1 MGVNDGG
8 ASLETQGEEGGV
20 TLLEIVPG
28 VSVLFDG
35 VVLDGWKIERFYLGH
50 EEIVDALSNAI
61 GSANVGAQGLGGCCL
76 RSGVDQACARG
87 DLEPPDHADRDEGR
101 ILRGH
106 AEREWKVCCL
116 CPLGAGSG
124 RSGSIRPRQTR
135 AFARASGNQ
144 RPAHRDL
151 QQDRPEY

>member
-1 MGVNDGG
+1 MGVNEGG
-8 ASLETQGEEGGV
+8 IAGDSGRGGGV

-28 VSVLFDG
+28 VSALFDG

-61 GSANVGAQGLGGCCL
+61 GSVNVGAQGLGCCL

-101 ILRGH
+101 VLRGH

-116 CPLGAGSG
+116 CPLGASRG
-124 RSGSIRPRQTR
+124 RPGSICSGEPGS
-135 AFARASGNQ
+135 FARASDDQ
-144 RPAHRDL
+144 RSAHRDI
-151 QQDRPEY
+151 QQGR